1 MNILV
6 TGGAGFIGFHVCK
19 KLIERGDQVIVVDN
33 LSDYYDPTLKQD
45 RLAMLGNKIIF
56 YKVDISDYAALKKIF
71 TEHRFD
77 KVCHLAAQAG
87 VQYSLVN
94 PFAYHLANNLGTL
107 NILELM
113 REFGVKD
120 LVFASSSSVY
130 GGNLKVPFSVTDKTD
145 NPISLYAA
153 TKKHT
158 ENMAH
163 VYHKL
168 FGLNCFGL
176 RFFTVYGPWGRPDM
190 SLFKFTKAIID
201 NKPIEVYN
209 FGHHQR
215 DFTFI
220 SDIVEGVIKSLDLVQ
235 GFEILNLGNN
245 NPVDL
250 MYFISCIEKE
260 IGKEAQ
266 KNFLPLQ
273 KGDVPAT
280 FADIEYTTK
289 VLGWEPKV
297 KIEEGISEFIVWYK
311 NYYGC
316 VNVKK

>member
-6 TGGAGFIGFHVCK
+6 TGGAGFIGFHIATA
-19 KLIERGDQVIVVDN
+19 LADRGDKVVIVDN
-33 LSDYYDPTLKQD
+33 LSDYYDPSLKRA
-45 RLAMLGNKIIF
+45 RLALLGNKVTF
-56 YKVDISDYAALKKIF
+56 YQVDISDYAALKKVF
-71 TEHRFD
+71 VEHRFD

-94 PFAYHLANNLGTL
+94 PFVYHQANNLGTL

-113 REFGVKD
+113 KEFSVKD

-130 GGNLKVPFSVTDKTD
+130 GGNKKVPFSVIDQTD

-163 VYHKL
+163 VYHTL
-168 FGLNCFGL
+168 YGLNCFGL
-176 RFFTVYGPWGRPDM
+176 RFFTVYGPLGRPDM
-190 SLFKFTKAIID
+190 SLFKFTKAIFEG
-201 NKPIEVYN
+201 KPIDVYN

-220 SDIVEGVIKSLDLVQ
+220 TDIVEGVMKALDVVT

-266 KNFLPLQ
+266 KKFLPLQ

-280 FADIEYTTK
+280 FADIEHTTK
-289 VLGWEPKV
+289 ILGWKPKV
-297 KIEEGISEFIVWYK
+297 KIEDGVKEFVKWYRD
-311 NYYGC
+311 YYGC
-316 VNVKK
+316 T

>member
-1 MNILV
+1 MKILV
-6 TGGAGFIGFHVCK
+6 TGGAGFIGFHVCQ
-19 KLIERGDQVIVVDN
+19 KLIERGDTVVVVDN
-33 LSDYYDPTLKQD
+33 LNDYYDPQLKKA
-45 RLAMLGNKIIF
+45 RLALLGNKITF
-56 YKVDISDYAALKKIF
+56 YQVDIADFSSLKKVF

-94 PFAYHLANNLGTL
+94 PFAYHQANNVGTL

-113 REFGVKD
+113 KEFGVKD

-130 GGNLKVPFSVTDKTD
+130 GGNTKVPFSVVDQTD

-168 FGLNCFGL
+168 YGLNCFGL

-190 SLFKFTKAIID
+190 SLFKFTKAISEG
-201 NKPIEVYN
+201 KAIEVFN

-220 SDIVEGVIKSLDLVQ
+220 TDIVDGVVKSLDLVK

-245 NPVDL
+245 NPVEL

-260 IGKEAQ
+260 VGKEAR

-280 FADIEYTTK
+280 FADIEHTTK
-289 VLGWEPKV
+289 VLSWKPHI
-297 KIEEGISEFIVWYK
+297 KIEDGVREFVNWYK
-311 NYYGC
+311 QYYGDK
-316 VNVKK
+316 NAAK

>member
-1 MNILV
+1 MKVLV
-6 TGGAGFIGFHVCK
+6 TGGAGFIGFHVAQ
-19 KLIERGDQVIVVDN
+19 KLVERGDTVVVVDN
-33 LSDYYDPTLKQD
+33 LNDYYDPSLKRS
-45 RLAMLGNKIIF
+45 RLALLGNNIPF
-56 YKVDISDYAALKKIF
+56 YQIDIADFNALKKVF
-71 TEHRFD
+71 QEHAFD

-94 PFAYHLANNLGTL
+94 PFAYHQANNLGTL

-113 REFGVKD
+113 KEFGVKD

-130 GGNLKVPFSVTDKTD
+130 GGNVKVPFSVTDQTD

-163 VYHKL
+163 VYHQL
-168 FGLNCFGL
+168 YGLNCFGL

-190 SLFKFTKAIID
+190 SLFKFTKAISEG
-201 NKPIEVYN
+201 KPIDVYN

-220 SDIVEGVIKSLDLVQ
+220 TDIVDGVLRSLDLVK

-245 NPVDL
+245 NPVEL

-260 IGKEAQ
+260 VGREAL

-280 FADIEYTTK
+280 FADIEHTTK
-289 VLGWEPKV
+289 VLGWKPQV
-297 KIEEGISEFIVWYK
+297 KIEPGVKEFVAWYK
-311 NYYGC
+311 KYYSGG
-316 VNVKK
+316 NHAK